1 MFVAR
6 SANSQASLW
15 LATMLA
21 AVTLPTLGQAYTAE
35 EQQACSGD
43 AFRLCSAEIPDVDR
57 VTVCMIRNKAQLS
70 PGCRAFFRP
79 GPEASETTGVPAGR
93 PMSIKPVSAHK
104 GVGAKSK
111 KHKKPVK
118 SGAT

>member
-1 MFVAR
+1 MFAAR
-6 SANSQASLW
+6 STHSQAGLW

-21 AVTLPTLGQAYTAE
+21 AVTLPCPGHAYTAE

-57 VTVCMIRNKAQLS
+57 VTVCMIRNKARLS

-79 GPEASETTGVPAGR
+79 GPEASETTGAPGR
-93 PMSIKPVSAHK
+93 PLRIKPVSAHK

-111 KHKKPVK
+111 RHKKPAK
-118 SGAT
+118 SAAT